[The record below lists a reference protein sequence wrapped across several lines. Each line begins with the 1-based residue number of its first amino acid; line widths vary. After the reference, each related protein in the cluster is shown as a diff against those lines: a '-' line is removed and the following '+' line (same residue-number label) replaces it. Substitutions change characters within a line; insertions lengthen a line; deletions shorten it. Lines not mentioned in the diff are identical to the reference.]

1 MLTEKLMNVAL
12 FGAEWVL
19 WLLIGLS
26 VISIALMIE
35 RWLFFRR
42 TSIDATGL
50 AAELRKLLANRE
62 LDKARARVARH
73 AGALEGDVLIAGLE
87 RTVIEGD
94 VATGGR
100 LGARVSEAMLA
111 AKTRG
116 KLPLRRNLAFLATLG
131 NNAPFIGLFGTVLG
145 VIKAFH
151 DLAAKKGQGPEV
163 VMGSLSEA
171 LIATGVGLLVA
182 LPAVVAFNYFQGK
195 VRQRLAQADALAH
208 DLLADL
214 DPEKDGAT
222 RAANVA

>member
-1 MLTEKLMNVAL
+1 MNLTERLMNVAL

-19 WLLIGLS
+19 WLLIALS
-26 VISIALMIE
+26 VMSIALMIE
-35 RWLFFRR
+35 RLIFFRR
-42 TSIDATGL
+42 TRIDAAGL
-50 AAELRKLLANRE
+50 AVEIRQLIGKHDLER
-62 LDKARARVARH
+62 ARARVARH
-73 AGALEGDVLIAGLE
+73 AGVLEGDVLIAGLQ
-87 RTVIEGD
+87 RTEG
-94 VATGGR
+94 TPGGDR
-100 LGARVSEAMLA
+100 RRGARVSEAMAA

-116 KLPLRRNLAFLATLG
+116 KLALRRNLAFLATLG

-151 DLAAKKGQGPEV
+151 DLAAKKGQGPEA

-182 LPAVVAFNYFQGK
+182 LPAVVAFNYFQGQ

-214 DPEKDGAT
+214 EQEAH
-222 RAANVA
+222 